1 MDASYGDFEK
11 KYSLSLTTIGVNPG
25 SKNTAMFLDD
35 LLEKSS
41 KSLSNLKV
49 NGLNELH
56 YFPNQLLNLSSL
68 EGFEI
73 CDCPNLM
80 YIIEETEAGIFNSL
94 ASLRQ
99 LLILRCS
106 KLRCL
111 PKGLLKPTLVTLEI
125 TWCPHLDMPDPDEF
139 RSLTTLQNLMVGG
152 CLKWV
157 RSWEEGFL
165 CLTSLKMLEIGKFSE
180 ELECFPWPSKSVGIL
195 ESLSLWG
202 WPKCKYLPDQL
213 QDFNALRE
221 LEIYSFD
228 GLEAL
233 PEWLGNFSSLPPIID
248 APVLQESD
256 EIALTESNSTPH
268 QFTIFDHRVLS
279 PSLGNA

>member
-1 MDASYGDFEK
+1 MLVVQNLAILSVDASYGDFEK
-11 KYSLSLTTIGVNPG
+11 KNSLSLTTIGVNPG

-41 KSLSNLKV
+41 KSLRNLKV

-157 RSWEEGFL
+157 RLWEEGFL

-180 ELECFPWPSKSVGIL
+180 ELEYFPWPSKSVGIL
-195 ESLSLWG
+195 ES
-202 WPKCKYLPDQL
+202 
-213 QDFNALRE
+213 
-221 LEIYSFD
+221 
-228 GLEAL
+228 
-233 PEWLGNFSSLPPIID
+233 
-248 APVLQESD
+248 
-256 EIALTESNSTPH
+256 
-268 QFTIFDHRVLS
+268 
-279 PSLGNA
+279 